1 MTTVIASGKTID
13 DAISE
18 GLARL
23 NTTKEYVDVTIL
35 QAPSKG
41 FLGLIG
47 VKQAQ
52 VKLTLLEPQVSIP
65 SSTPK
70 PATTVSPREQRATEP
85 TVTKTAPPAIPQEDT
100 AVVKPAASTDRPASP
115 EEVCAEAMQLVR
127 DVGTSIG
134 LELQVDVKRNRDGY
148 VMSISGSDLGL
159 LIGRRGQTLDA
170 LQYLVNIVA
179 NRYSDKF
186 IRIVLDAENFR
197 DRRRKTLEELADRLA
212 NKVVRSGREVVLE
225 PMSSQERKVI
235 HARLQNHNRVKTAS
249 KGEEPNRRV
258 VIALRSGSATGSER
272 N

>member
-13 DAISE
+13 DAIAE

-23 NTTKEYVDVTIL
+23 NTSKEHVQIRIV
-35 QAPSKG
+35 QQPSKG

-52 VKLTLLEPQVSIP
+52 VELTLTHESAAQVSIP
-65 SSTPK
+65 TDVPR
-70 PATTVSPREQRATEP
+70 PAPELQPSKAAVPVQPDTEP
-85 TVTKTAPPAIPQEDT
+85 MELDSRAQASSYEE
-100 AVVKPAASTDRPASP
+100 AVQFVKEIGD
-115 EEVCAEAMQLVR
+115 
-127 DVGTSIG
+127 SIG
-134 LELQVDVKRNRDGY
+134 MELEVDVKRTRDGY
-148 VMSISGSDLGL
+148 IMSISGNDLGL

-179 NRYSDKF
+179 NRYSDKY
-186 IRIVLDAENFR
+186 IRIMLDAENFR

-212 NKVVRSGREVVLE
+212 NRVIRSGKEVVLE

-235 HARLQNHNRVKTAS
+235 HARLQNHNRVKTVS

-258 VIALRSGSATGSER
+258 VITLR
-272 N
+272 